1 MLYRK
6 LLAMSYFGKIDTL
19 DSRRYIF
26 NIPQNSVP
34 LELIVE
40 SIEGTERE
48 FVLLPEQSQIK
59 TFSKKSVTF
68 FSQGLDAKFQ
78 YIGGGVTTLIIG
90 TDEENVDVNDK
101 LEFVIARWARNS
113 VAPFPQKIRLTINDL
128 SLDPDL
134 EFTEVISAKAQHNS
148 EGK

>member
-1 MLYRK
+1 
-6 LLAMSYFGKIDTL
+6 MSYFGKIDAL

-34 LELIVE
+34 LELIVQ
-40 SIEGTERE
+40 SIDAAERE
-48 FVLLPEQSQIK
+48 FVLLPEQSQIE

-78 YIGGGVTTLIIG
+78 YIGGGITTLIIG
-90 TDEENVDVNDK
+90 TDEENIGVKDE
-101 LEFVIARWARNS
+101 LEFVIARWARNG
-113 VAPFPQKIRLTINDL
+113 VAPFPKNIRLTIKDL
-128 SLDPDL
+128 SLDPNL
-134 EFTEVISAKAQHNS
+134 EFIEVISAKAQHNS